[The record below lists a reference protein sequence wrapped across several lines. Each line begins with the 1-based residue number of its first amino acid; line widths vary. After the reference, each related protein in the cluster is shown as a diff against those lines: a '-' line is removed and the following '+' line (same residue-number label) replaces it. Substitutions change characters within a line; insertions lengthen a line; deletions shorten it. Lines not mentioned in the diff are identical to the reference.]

1 MSDEEEDEEEDLMNI
16 VPVTESG
23 KFIALEK
30 LVWVV
35 ATLVEQSKDSL
46 QNVSGWCETTGPR
59 IFSTLSF
66 NNCDLHINVNY
77 FFVEFSDTPIGGRFH
92 CSHSAKSQLWLKA
105 FYGSVLIHELFFSL
119 SLDDRLQIM
128 G

>member
-35 ATLVEQSKDSL
+35 ATLVEQSKDNM
-46 QNVSGWCETTGPR
+46 QNVSC
-59 IFSTLSF
+59 I
-66 NNCDLHINVNY
+66 I
-77 FFVEFSDTPIGGRFH
+77 
-92 CSHSAKSQLWLKA
+92 
-105 FYGSVLIHELFFSL
+105 
-119 SLDDRLQIM
+119 QIM
-128 G
+128 FLSN